1 MSVDRRLFLQLH
13 RVNRVVASY
22 VNKRTLEVLG
32 VSSAQLGTLYYL
44 AKHPECSATDLAE
57 VLDLNKSAVSSMLR
71 RLERAELLKR
81 TPNPKDARASR
92 LSLTAKGEAVRAQSL
107 AVTRKLQ
114 GEMTQGF
121 SDDEVDTVARFF
133 ASVLERFGRDA
144 LKHGDT

>member
-32 VSSAQLGTLYYL
+32 VSAAQLGTLYYL

-114 GEMTQGF
+114 SEMTQGF

>member
-92 LSLTAKGEAVRAQSL
+92 LSLTAKGETVRAQSL

-114 GEMTQGF
+114 SEMTQGF